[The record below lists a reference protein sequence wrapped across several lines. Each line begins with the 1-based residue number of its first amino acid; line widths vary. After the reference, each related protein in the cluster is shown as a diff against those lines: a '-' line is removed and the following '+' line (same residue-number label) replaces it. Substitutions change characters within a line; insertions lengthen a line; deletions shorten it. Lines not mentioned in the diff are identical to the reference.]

1 MTNANEKMNFLISN
15 AKANV
20 NLAAVCFQ
28 LIKSAPV
35 DERPKLL
42 EDFFVGY
49 KSTPTTGELKLP
61 ITISDEEE
69 RKYMIRYGKLVD
81 THMEEL
87 QKQNL
92 SEKDFY
98 AQLWTFICESPV
110 LPNDKARIIALF
122 EYANMAAMQGHA
134 DAQAEVANYDL
145 YFDDNGKLIR
155 WEKHS

>member
-69 RKYMIRYGKLVD
+69 RKYMIRYG
-81 THMEEL
+81 
-87 QKQNL
+87 
-92 SEKDFY
+92 
-98 AQLWTFICESPV
+98 
-110 LPNDKARIIALF
+110 
-122 EYANMAAMQGHA
+122 
-134 DAQAEVANYDL
+134 ANYLEKMGGVASDL
-145 YFDDNGKLIR
+145 TRKKTHR
-155 WEKHS
+155 

>member
-122 EYANMAAMQGHA
+122 DCAIDKRLPYFKLDRDRVLSMENEEYQ
-134 DAQAEVANYDL
+134 DV
-145 YFDDNGKLIR
+145 
-155 WEKHS
+155 

>member
-69 RKYMIRYGKLVD
+69 RKYMIRYGTIIFSIECRRLS
-81 THMEEL
+81 HYMRCIS
-87 QKQNL
+87 QKETSKYN
-92 SEKDFY
+92 
-98 AQLWTFICESPV
+98 
-110 LPNDKARIIALF
+110 
-122 EYANMAAMQGHA
+122 
-134 DAQAEVANYDL
+134 
-145 YFDDNGKLIR
+145 
-155 WEKHS
+155 